1 MTVWPTRPSISKIL
15 LDLIAQIV
23 YIGKME
29 TDQHPAIILKK
40 ISEALMP
47 LALIDEEWEEAWT
60 EVIAALDRHVP
71 SNDN

>member
-1 MTVWPTRPSISKIL
+1 M
-15 LDLIAQIV
+15 AQTV

-29 TDQHPAIILKK
+29 TDQHPAVILKK

-47 LALIDEEWEEAWT
+47 LALIDEEWEEAWE

>member
-1 MTVWPTRPSISKIL
+1 MKTE
-15 LDLIAQIV
+15 QN
-23 YIGKME
+23 
-29 TDQHPAIILKK
+29 PAIILKK

-47 LALIDEEWEEAWT
+47 LVEINEEWEEAWA

>member
-1 MTVWPTRPSISKIL
+1 MK
-15 LDLIAQIV
+15 
-23 YIGKME
+23 
-29 TDQHPAIILKK
+29 TDTHPAIILKK

-47 LALIDEEWEEAWT
+47 LALIDEEWEEAWE